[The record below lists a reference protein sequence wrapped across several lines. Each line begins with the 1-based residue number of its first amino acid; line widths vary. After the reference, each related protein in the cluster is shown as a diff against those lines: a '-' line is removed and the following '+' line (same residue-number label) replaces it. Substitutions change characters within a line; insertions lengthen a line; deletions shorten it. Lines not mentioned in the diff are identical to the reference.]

1 MEKFY
6 LTTPIY
12 YASGKPHIGHAF
24 AAVFADVVARRQK
37 AKGKDVYLS
46 AGLDEHGSKIEEKA
60 RKENKEP
67 QKFTDEIAQSYL
79 SAWKSLGIEYS
90 DFIRTTSS
98 KHKNGVLEFVKKLW
112 DAGDIYEGEYEGLY
126 CVGCENFVLERNLV
140 DGLCPDHLIA
150 PQKIKEKNYFFNLK
164 KYLPEIKK
172 KIENG
177 ELKIIPDSRKNETLA
192 MAESGVSDFSI
203 TREGLK
209 WGIPFPYGNSPAGEQ
224 TIYVWA
230 DALINYATI
239 LGYPDGENFKKY
251 WPPDLHII
259 GAEINKFHSIYWP
272 AMLMSAGLPLPK
284 EIFIHGLL
292 TVNGQKM
299 SKTIGNII
307 DPIELAEKFGAD
319 AARYLLLSQFPAS
332 EHGDV
337 KAEEFA
343 RKYNSDLANGIGNL
357 LERSFTMMID
367 YRGGI
372 IDAKNGLDEKIKSSA
387 EETEKNYEN
396 NFDNYK
402 LYEALADV
410 FAFIK
415 KLDVYINEEKP
426 WVLNKNQSAHRR
438 IKLDEVLNSL
448 LFGIE
453 KIIAWLEPFMPSK
466 MAEAKNYLAKLKKG
480 ELKKEDRLGLFKRI

>member
-12 YASGKPHIGHAF
+12 YASGKPHIGHSF

-37 AKGKDVYLS
+37 SKGKDVFFS

-60 RKENKEP
+60 KKENKDP

-79 SAWKSLGIEYS
+79 SAWKNLGIEYT
-90 DFIRTTSS
+90 DFIRTTSL
-98 KHKNGVLEFVKKLW
+98 KHKNGVLKFVKKLW

-140 DGLCPDHLIA
+140 DGLCPDHLAA

-172 KIENG
+172 KIEKE

-192 MAESGVSDFSI
+192 MIESGVPDFSL
-203 TREGLK
+203 TRESLQ
-209 WGIPFPYGNSPAGEQ
+209 WGIPFPYGKNQ

-230 DALINYATI
+230 EALMNYATV
-239 LGYPDGENFKKY
+239 LDYPDGENFKRY

-259 GAEINKFHSIYWP
+259 GAEINKFHTIFWP
-272 AMLMSAGLPLPK
+272 AMLISAGLPLPK
-284 EIFIHGLL
+284 EIFIHGLF

-372 IDAKNGLDEKIKSSA
+372 LDAKKGLEEKIKLSA
-387 EETEKNYEN
+387 EKTEKNYEN
-396 NFDNYK
+396 NFENYK
-402 LYEALADV
+402 LYETLADI

-415 KLDVYINEEKP
+415 KMDVYINREQPWTLTKNKDEKLDK
-426 WVLNKNQSAHRR
+426 VLNT
-438 IKLDEVLNSL
+438 L

-466 MAEAKNYLAKLKKG
+466 MAQTKKYFIKLKKG
-480 ELKKEDRLGLFKRI
+480 EIEKGDRIGLFPRV

>member
-12 YASGKPHIGHAF
+12 YASGKPHIGHSF
-24 AAVFADVVARRQK
+24 TSVFADVVARWQK
-37 AKGKDVYLS
+37 SKGKDIFFS

-60 RKENKEP
+60 KKENKDP

-79 SAWKSLGIEYS
+79 SAWKNLGIGYT
-90 DFIRTTSS
+90 DFIRTTSL
-98 KHKNGVLEFVKKLW
+98 KHEKGVLEFIKKLW

-172 KIENG
+172 KIETR

-192 MAESGVSDFSI
+192 MVESGVSDFSI
-203 TREGLK
+203 TRENLQ
-209 WGIPFPYGNSPAGEQ
+209 WGILFPYDKNQ

-239 LGYPDGENFKKY
+239 LDYPDGKNFKKY

-259 GAEINKFHSIYWP
+259 GAEINKFHSIFWP
-272 AMLMSAGLPLPK
+272 AMLMSASLQLPK

-319 AARYLLLSQFPAS
+319 SARYLLLSQFPAS

-367 YRGGI
+367 YRSGI
-372 IDAKNGLDEKIKSSA
+372 LDAKNGLDEKIKSSA
-387 EETEKNYEN
+387 EKTEKSYEN
-396 NFDNYK
+396 NFENYK

-426 WVLNKNQSAHRR
+426 WVLNKNQ
-438 IKLDEVLNSL
+438 DEKIDVVLNTL

-453 KIIAWLEPFMPSK
+453 KIIVWLEPFMPSK
-466 MAEAKNYLAKLKKG
+466 MAQTKKYFIKLKNGEIEKG
-480 ELKKEDRLGLFKRI
+480 GRIGLFPRV

>member
-12 YASGKPHIGHAF
+12 YASGKPHIGHSF
-24 AAVFADVVARRQK
+24 TSVFADVVARWQK
-37 AKGKDVYLS
+37 SKGKDIFFS

-60 RKENKEP
+60 KKENKDP

-79 SAWKSLGIEYS
+79 SAWKSLGIGYT
-90 DFIRTTSS
+90 DFIRTTSL
-98 KHKNGVLEFVKKLW
+98 KHEKGVLEFIKKLW

-140 DGLCPDHLIA
+140 NGLCPDHLIA

-172 KIENG
+172 KIEKG

-192 MAESGVSDFSI
+192 MMESGVSDFSV
-203 TREGLK
+203 TRENLQ
-209 WGIPFPYGNSPAGEQ
+209 WGISFPYGKNQ

-230 DALINYATI
+230 DALMNYATV
-239 LGYPDGENFKKY
+239 LDYPNGENFKKY

-272 AMLMSAGLPLPK
+272 AMLMSADLLLPK
-284 EIFIHGLL
+284 EIFIHGLF

-299 SKTIGNII
+299 SKTTGNII

-372 IDAKNGLDEKIKSSA
+372 LGDKNGLEEKIKSSV
-387 EETEKNYEN
+387 EKTEKNYEN

-415 KLDVYINEEKP
+415 KLDVYINEEQP
-426 WVLNKNQSAHRR
+426 WALNKNKDN
-438 IKLDEVLNSL
+438 KLDMVLSTL

-453 KIIAWLEPFMPSK
+453 KIIVWLEPFMPNK
-466 MAEAKNYLAKLKKG
+466 IGEVKNHILKLQSGKLKKG
-480 ELKKEDRLGLFKRI
+480 DKLGLFPRI

>member
-12 YASGKPHIGHAF
+12 YASGKPHIGHSF

-37 AKGKDVYLS
+37 SKGKDVFFS

-60 RKENKEP
+60 KKENKDP

-90 DFIRTTSS
+90 DFIRTTSL
-98 KHKNGVLEFVKKLW
+98 KHKKGVLDFVKKMW

-140 DGLCPDHLIA
+140 DGLCPDHLAA

-172 KIENG
+172 KIEKE

-192 MAESGVSDFSI
+192 MIESGVPDFSL
-203 TREGLK
+203 TRESLQ
-209 WGIPFPYGNSPAGEQ
+209 WGIPFPYGKNQ

-230 DALINYATI
+230 EALMNYATV
-239 LGYPDGENFKKY
+239 LDYPDGENFKRY

-259 GAEINKFHSIYWP
+259 GAEINKFHTIFWP
-272 AMLMSAGLPLPK
+272 AMLISAGLPLPK
-284 EIFIHGLL
+284 EIFIHGLF

-372 IDAKNGLDEKIKSSA
+372 LDAKKGLEEKIKLSA
-387 EETEKNYEN
+387 EKTEKNYEN
-396 NFDNYK
+396 NFENYK
-402 LYEALADV
+402 LYETLADI

-415 KLDVYINEEKP
+415 KMDVYINREQPWTLTKNKDEKLDK
-426 WVLNKNQSAHRR
+426 VLNT
-438 IKLDEVLNSL
+438 L

-466 MAEAKNYLAKLKKG
+466 MAQTKKYFIKLKKG
-480 ELKKEDRLGLFKRI
+480 EIEKGDRIGLFPRV

>member
-1 MEKFY
+1 MGKFY

-12 YASGKPHIGHAF
+12 YASGKPHIGHSF
-24 AAVFADVVARRQK
+24 TAVFADVVARRQK
-37 AKGKDVYLS
+37 SKGKDVFFS

-60 RKENKEP
+60 KKENKDP

-90 DFIRTTSS
+90 DFIRTTSV
-98 KHKNGVLEFVKKLW
+98 KHKNGVLKFVKKLW

-140 DGLCPDHLIA
+140 NGLCPDHLIA

-192 MAESGVSDFSI
+192 MMESGVSDFSV
-203 TREGLK
+203 TRENLQ
-209 WGIPFPYGNSPAGEQ
+209 WGIPFPYGKNQ

-230 DALINYATI
+230 EALMNYATV
-239 LGYPDGENFKKY
+239 LDYPNGENFKKY
-251 WPPDLHII
+251 WPTDLHII
-259 GAEINKFHSIYWP
+259 GAEINKFHSIFWP

-284 EIFIHGLL
+284 EIFIHGLF

-372 IDAKNGLDEKIKSSA
+372 LDAKNGLDEKIKSSA
-387 EETEKNYEN
+387 EKTEKSYGN

-415 KLDVYINEEKP
+415 KLDIYINEEQP
-426 WVLNKNQSAHRR
+426 WLLNKDQSADGRE
-438 IKLDEVLNSL
+438 KLDKALNTL

-453 KIIAWLEPFMPSK
+453 KIIIWLEPFMPNK
-466 MAEAKNYLAKLKKG
+466 IGEVKNHILKLQSGKLKKG
-480 ELKKEDRLGLFKRI
+480 EKLGLFPRI

>member
-12 YASGKPHIGHAF
+12 YASGKPHIGHSF
-24 AAVFADVVARRQK
+24 TAVFADVVARRQK
-37 AKGKDVYLS
+37 SKGKDVFFS

-60 RKENKEP
+60 KKENKDP

-90 DFIRTTSS
+90 DFIRTTSE
-98 KHKNGVLEFVKKLW
+98 KHKNGVLKFVKKLW

-140 DGLCPDHLIA
+140 DGLCPDHLVA

-172 KIENG
+172 KIEKG

-192 MAESGVSDFSI
+192 MIESGVPDFSL
-203 TREGLK
+203 TRENLQ
-209 WGIPFPYGNSPAGEQ
+209 WGIPFPYHKNQ

-230 DALINYATI
+230 DALMNYATV
-239 LGYPDGENFKKY
+239 LGYPDGENFKRY

-259 GAEINKFHSIYWP
+259 GAEINKFHSSYWL

-284 EIFIHGLL
+284 EIFIHGLF

-372 IDAKNGLDEKIKSSA
+372 LDAKKGLEEKIKLSA
-387 EETEKNYEN
+387 ERTEKNYEN
-396 NFDNYK
+396 DFENYK

-415 KLDVYINEEKP
+415 KLDVYINREQP
-426 WVLNKNQSAHRR
+426 WALNKNKDN
-438 IKLDEVLNSL
+438 KLDMVLSTL

-466 MAEAKNYLAKLKKG
+466 MAQTKKYFIKLKNGEIEKG
-480 ELKKEDRLGLFKRI
+480 GRIGLFPRV

>member
-12 YASGKPHIGHAF
+12 YASGKPHIGHSF
-24 AAVFADVVARRQK
+24 TSVFADVVARWQK
-37 AKGKDVYLS
+37 SKGKDIFFS

-60 RKENKEP
+60 KKENKDP

-90 DFIRTTSS
+90 DFIRTTSL

-140 DGLCPDHLIA
+140 DGLCPDHLVA

-172 KIENG
+172 KIETR

-192 MAESGVSDFSI
+192 MVESGVSDFSI
-203 TREGLK
+203 TRENLQ
-209 WGIPFPYGNSPAGEQ
+209 WGILFPYDKNQ

-239 LGYPDGENFKKY
+239 LDYPDGKNFKKY

-259 GAEINKFHSIYWP
+259 GAEINKFHSIFWP
-272 AMLMSAGLPLPK
+272 AMLMSASLQLPK

-319 AARYLLLSQFPAS
+319 SARYLLLSQFPAS

-372 IDAKNGLDEKIKSSA
+372 LGDKNGLEEKIKSSA
-387 EETEKNYEN
+387 EKTEKSYEN
-396 NFDNYK
+396 NFENYK

-426 WVLNKNQSAHRR
+426 WVLNKNQ
-438 IKLDEVLNSL
+438 DEKIDVVLNTL

-453 KIIAWLEPFMPSK
+453 KIIVWLEPFMPSK
-466 MAEAKNYLAKLKKG
+466 MAQTKKYFIKLKNGEIEKG
-480 ELKKEDRLGLFKRI
+480 GRIGLFPRV

>member
-12 YASGKPHIGHAF
+12 YASGKPHIGHSF
-24 AAVFADVVARRQK
+24 TAVFADVVARRQK
-37 AKGKDVYLS
+37 SKGKDVFFS
-46 AGLDEHGSKIEEKA
+46 AGLDEHGLKIEEKA
-60 RKENKEP
+60 KKENKDP

-90 DFIRTTSS
+90 DFIRTTSL
-98 KHKNGVLEFVKKLW
+98 KHKNGVLDFVKKMW
-112 DAGDIYEGEYEGLY
+112 DAGDMYEGEYEGLY

-140 DGLCPDHLIA
+140 NGLCPDHLIA
-150 PQKIKEKNYFFNLK
+150 PQKIKEKNYFFNLN

-172 KIENG
+172 KIETG

-192 MAESGVSDFSI
+192 MIESGVSDFSI

-209 WGIPFPYGNSPAGEQ
+209 WGIPFPFDKNQ

-239 LGYPDGENFKKY
+239 LDYPDGEDFKRY

-259 GAEINKFHSIYWP
+259 GAEINKFHTIFWP
-272 AMLMSAGLPLPK
+272 AMLISAGLPLPK
-284 EIFIHGLL
+284 EIFIHGLF

-372 IDAKNGLDEKIKSSA
+372 LDAKNGLEEKIKSSV
-387 EETEKNYEN
+387 EKTEKNYGN

-415 KLDVYINEEKP
+415 KLDVYISEEQP
-426 WVLNKNQSAHRR
+426 WALAKNKDEKLN
-438 IKLDEVLNSL
+438 EVLNTL

-453 KIIAWLEPFMPSK
+453 KIIVWLEPFMPNK
-466 MAEAKNYLAKLKKG
+466 IGEVKNHILKLQSGKLKKG
-480 ELKKEDRLGLFKRI
+480 EKLGLFPRI

>member
-12 YASGKPHIGHAF
+12 YASGKPHIGHSF
-24 AAVFADVVARRQK
+24 TAVFADVVARRQK
-37 AKGKDVYLS
+37 SKGKDVFFS

-60 RKENKEP
+60 KKENKDP

-90 DFIRTTSS
+90 DFIRTTSL
-98 KHKNGVLEFVKKLW
+98 KHKKGVLDFVKKMR

-140 DGLCPDHLIA
+140 DGLCPDHLAA

-172 KIENG
+172 KIEKE

-192 MAESGVSDFSI
+192 MIESGVPDFSL
-203 TREGLK
+203 TRESLQ
-209 WGIPFPYGNSPAGEQ
+209 WGIPFPYGKNQ

-230 DALINYATI
+230 EALMNYATV
-239 LGYPDGENFKKY
+239 LDYPDGENFKRY

-259 GAEINKFHSIYWP
+259 GAEINKFHTIFWP
-272 AMLMSAGLPLPK
+272 AMLISAGLPLPK
-284 EIFIHGLL
+284 EIFIHGLF

-372 IDAKNGLDEKIKSSA
+372 LDAKKGLEEKIKLSA
-387 EETEKNYEN
+387 EKTEKNYEN
-396 NFDNYK
+396 NFENYK
-402 LYEALADV
+402 LYETLADI

-415 KLDVYINEEKP
+415 KMDVYINREQPWTLTKNKDEKLDK
-426 WVLNKNQSAHRR
+426 VLNT
-438 IKLDEVLNSL
+438 L

-466 MAEAKNYLAKLKKG
+466 MAQTKKYFIKLKKG
-480 ELKKEDRLGLFKRI
+480 EIEKGDRIGLFPRV

>member
-6 LTTPIY
+6 LTTPIF
-12 YASGKPHIGHAF
+12 YASGKPHIGHGF
-24 AAVFADVVARRQK
+24 TAVFADVVARRQK
-37 AKGKDVYLS
+37 SKGKDVFFS
-46 AGLDEHGSKIEEKA
+46 AGLDVHGSKIEEKA
-60 RKENKEP
+60 KKENKDP

-79 SAWKSLGIEYS
+79 SAWKSLGIGYS
-90 DFIRTTSS
+90 DFIRTTSL
-98 KHKNGVLEFVKKLW
+98 KHKNGVLDFVKKLR

-140 DGLCPDHLIA
+140 NGLCPDHLVA

-172 KIENG
+172 KIEKG

-192 MAESGVSDFSI
+192 MIESGVPDFSL
-203 TREGLK
+203 TRENLQ
-209 WGIPFPYGNSPAGEQ
+209 WGIPFPYHKNQ

-230 DALINYATI
+230 DALMNYATV
-239 LGYPDGENFKKY
+239 LGYPDGENFKRY

-259 GAEINKFHSIYWP
+259 GAEINKFHSSYWL

-284 EIFIHGLL
+284 EIFIHGLF

-372 IDAKNGLDEKIKSSA
+372 LDAKNGLDEKIKSSA
-387 EETEKNYEN
+387 EETEKSYEN
-396 NFDNYK
+396 NFENYK

-426 WVLNKNQSAHRR
+426 WILNKNKSADGRR
-438 IKLDEVLNSL
+438 KMDEVLKSL

-453 KIIAWLEPFMPSK
+453 KIIVWLEPFMPSK
-466 MAEAKNYLAKLKKG
+466 MAEAKNYLAKLKKAN
-480 ELKKEDRLGLFKRI
+480 

>member
-6 LTTPIY
+6 LTMPIY

-24 AAVFADVVARRQK
+24 SAVFADVVARRQK
-37 AKGKDVYLS
+37 SKGKDVFFS

-60 RKENKEP
+60 KKENKDP

-90 DFIRTTSS
+90 DFIRTTSL

-172 KIENG
+172 KIEKG

-192 MAESGVSDFSI
+192 MMESGVSDFSV
-203 TREGLK
+203 TRENLQ
-209 WGIPFPYGNSPAGEQ
+209 WGISFPYGKNQ

-230 DALINYATI
+230 DALMNYATV
-239 LGYPDGENFKKY
+239 LDYPNGENFKKY

-272 AMLMSAGLPLPK
+272 AMLMSADLLLPK
-284 EIFIHGLL
+284 EIFIHGLF

-299 SKTIGNII
+299 SKTTGNII

-372 IDAKNGLDEKIKSSA
+372 LGDKNGLEEKIKSSV
-387 EETEKNYEN
+387 EKTEKNYEN

-415 KLDVYINEEKP
+415 KLDVYINEEQP
-426 WVLNKNQSAHRR
+426 WALNKNKDN
-438 IKLDEVLNSL
+438 KLDMVLSTL

-453 KIIAWLEPFMPSK
+453 KIIVWLEPFMPNK
-466 MAEAKNYLAKLKKG
+466 IGEVKNHILKLQSGKLKKG
-480 ELKKEDRLGLFKRI
+480 EKLGLFPRI

>member
-12 YASGKPHIGHAF
+12 YASGKPHIGHSF

-37 AKGKDVYLS
+37 SKGKKVFFS

-60 RKENKEP
+60 KKENKDP

-90 DFIRTTSS
+90 DFIRTTSL

-126 CVGCENFVLERNLV
+126 CVGCENFILERNLV
-140 DGLCPDHLIA
+140 DGLCPDHLVA

-192 MAESGVSDFSI
+192 MMDSGVSDFSI
-203 TREGLK
+203 TRENLQ
-209 WGIPFPYGNSPAGEQ
+209 WGIPFPCDKKR

-230 DALINYATI
+230 DALMNYATV

-259 GAEINKFHSIYWP
+259 GTEINKFHSIYWP

-284 EIFIHGLL
+284 EIFIHGLF

-319 AARYLLLSQFPAS
+319 AARYLLLAQFPAS

-343 RKYNSDLANGIGNL
+343 RKYNSDLANGAGNL

-367 YRGGI
+367 YRRGI
-372 IDAKNGLDEKIKSSA
+372 LDAKNGLEEKIKFLA
-387 EETEKNYEN
+387 EKTEKNYEN
-396 NFDNYK
+396 NFENYK
-402 LYEALADV
+402 LYETLADV
-410 FAFIK
+410 FALIK

-426 WVLNKNQSAHRR
+426 WALNKNKDK
-438 IKLDEVLNSL
+438 KLDVILNTL

-453 KIIAWLEPFMPSK
+453 KIIVWLEPFMPSK
-466 MAEAKNYLAKLKKG
+466 MAEAKNYLTKLKKG
-480 ELKKEDRLGLFKRI
+480 ELKKGDKLGLFKRI

>member
-12 YASGKPHIGHAF
+12 YASGKPHIGHSF
-24 AAVFADVVARRQK
+24 TAVFADVVARRQK
-37 AKGKDVYLS
+37 SKGKDVYLS

-60 RKENKEP
+60 KKENKDP
-67 QKFTDEIAQSYL
+67 QKFVDEIAQSYL
-79 SAWKSLGIEYS
+79 SAWKSLGIGYT
-90 DFIRTTSS
+90 DFIRTTSE

-112 DAGDIYEGEYEGLY
+112 DTGDIYEGEYEGLY

-140 DGLCPDHLIA
+140 NGLCPDHLVA

-172 KIENG
+172 KIEKE

-192 MAESGVSDFSI
+192 MMESGVSDFSV
-203 TREGLK
+203 TRENLQ
-209 WGIPFPYGNSPAGEQ
+209 WGIPFPYGKNQ

-230 DALINYATI
+230 DALMNYASI
-239 LGYPDGENFKKY
+239 LDYPNGENFKKY
-251 WPPDLHII
+251 WPPDLHIV

-272 AMLMSAGLPLPK
+272 AMLMSADLPLPK

-299 SKTIGNII
+299 SKTIGNVI

-357 LERSFTMMID
+357 LERSFTMIID

-372 IDAKNGLDEKIKSSA
+372 LDAKNGLEEKIKLLA
-387 EETEKNYEN
+387 EETEKSYEN
-396 NFDNYK
+396 NFENYK

-415 KLDVYINEEKP
+415 KLDIYISEEQP
-426 WVLNKNQSAHRR
+426 WVLNKNKDE
-438 IKLDEVLNSL
+438 KLDVVLNTL

-453 KIIAWLEPFMPSK
+453 KIIIWLEPFMPSK
-466 MAEAKNYLAKLKKG
+466 MAEAKNYLIKLKKG
-480 ELKKEDRLGLFKRI
+480 ELKKDEKLGLFKRK

>member
-12 YASGKPHIGHAF
+12 YASGKPHIGHSF
-24 AAVFADVVARRQK
+24 TSVFADVVARRQK
-37 AKGKDVYLS
+37 SKGKDIFFS

-60 RKENKEP
+60 KKENKDP

-90 DFIRTTSS
+90 DFIRTTSL
-98 KHKNGVLEFVKKLW
+98 KHKKGVLKFVKKLW

-140 DGLCPDHLIA
+140 NGLCPDHLVA

-164 KYLPEIKK
+164 KYLPEIKN
-172 KIENG
+172 KIEKG

-192 MAESGVSDFSI
+192 MMESGVSDFSV

-209 WGIPFPYGNSPAGEQ
+209 WGIPFPFDKNQ

-239 LGYPDGENFKKY
+239 LDYPDGEKFKKY

-259 GAEINKFHSIYWP
+259 GAEINKFHSIFGP
-272 AMLMSAGLPLPK
+272 AMLISAGLDLPK
-284 EIFIHGLL
+284 EIFIHGLF

-367 YRGGI
+367 YRDGI
-372 IDAKNGLDEKIKSSA
+372 LDAKNGLEEKIKSSA
-387 EETEKNYEN
+387 EETEKSYEN
-396 NFDNYK
+396 NFENYK

-426 WVLNKNQSAHRR
+426 WALNKNKDE
-438 IKLDEVLNSL
+438 KLDVVLNTL

-453 KIIAWLEPFMPSK
+453 KIIVWLEPFMPSK
-466 MAEAKNYLAKLKKG
+466 IGEVKNHILKLQSGKLKKG
-480 ELKKEDRLGLFKRI
+480 EKLGLFPRI

>member
-1 MEKFY
+1 MRKFY

-12 YASGKPHIGHAF
+12 YASGKPHIGHSF
-24 AAVFADVVARRQK
+24 TAVFADVVARRQK
-37 AKGKDVYLS
+37 SKGKDVFFS

-60 RKENKEP
+60 KKENKDP
-67 QKFTDEIAQSYL
+67 QKFTDEVAQSYL
-79 SAWKSLGIEYS
+79 SAWKSLGIGYS
-90 DFIRTTSS
+90 DFIRTTSE

-140 DGLCPDHLIA
+140 DGLCPDHLAA
-150 PQKIKEKNYFFNLK
+150 PQKIKEKNYFFNLN

-192 MAESGVSDFSI
+192 MMESGVSDFSI
-203 TREGLK
+203 TRENLK
-209 WGIPFPYGNSPAGEQ
+209 WGIPFPYGKNQ

-230 DALINYATI
+230 EALMNYATI
-239 LGYPDGENFKKY
+239 LDYPDGENFKRY
-251 WPPDLHII
+251 WSPDLHII
-259 GAEINKFHSIYWP
+259 GAEINKFHTIFWP
-272 AMLMSAGLPLPK
+272 AMLISAGLPLPK
-284 EIFIHGLL
+284 EIFIHGLF

-307 DPIELAEKFGAD
+307 DPIELAKKFGAD

-367 YRGGI
+367 YRDGI
-372 IDAKNGLDEKIKSSA
+372 LDDKNGLEEKIKSSA
-387 EETEKNYEN
+387 EKTEKSYGN
-396 NFDNYK
+396 NFENYK
-402 LYEALADV
+402 LYEALTDV

-415 KLDVYINEEKP
+415 KLDIYINEEKP
-426 WVLNKNQSAHRR
+426 WALNKDQSADGRKKLDKVLNT
-438 IKLDEVLNSL
+438 L

-453 KIIAWLEPFMPSK
+453 KIIVWLEPFMPNK
-466 MAEAKNYLAKLKKG
+466 TEEAKNYLTKLKKGKLKKG
-480 ELKKEDRLGLFKRI
+480 EKLGLFPRI

>member
-37 AKGKDVYLS
+37 SKGKAVYLS

-60 RKENKEP
+60 KKENKKP

-79 SAWKSLGIEYS
+79 SAWKSLGVEYT
-90 DFIRTTSS
+90 DFVRTTSA
-98 KHKNGVLEFVKKLW
+98 KHKEGVLEFVKKLW
-112 DAGDIYEGEYEGLY
+112 NAGDIYEREYEGLY

-140 DGLCPDHLIA
+140 NGLCPDHLIA
-150 PQKIKEKNYFFNLK
+150 PKKIKEKNYFFNLK
-164 KYLPEIKK
+164 KYLTEIKK
-172 KIENG
+172 KIESG

-192 MAESGVSDFSI
+192 MIESGVPDFSI
-203 TREGLK
+203 TREGLR
-209 WGIPFPYGNSPAGEQ
+209 WGIPFPYDKNQ
-224 TIYVWA
+224 TVYVWA

-272 AMLMSAGLPLPK
+272 AMLMSAGLALPK
-284 EIFIHGLL
+284 EIFIHGLF
-292 TVNGQKM
+292 TVNRQKM
-299 SKTIGNII
+299 SKTIGNVI
-307 DPIELAEKFGAD
+307 DPLDLTKQFGAD

-337 KAEEFA
+337 KAKEFA
-343 RKYNSDLANGIGNL
+343 QKYNSDLANGIGNL

-372 IDAKNGLDEKIKSSA
+372 LDDKNGVEEKIKSSA
-387 EETEKNYEN
+387 EKTEKSYGN
-396 NFDNYK
+396 NFENYK
-402 LYEALADV
+402 LYEALDDV
-410 FAFIK
+410 FSFVK
-415 KLDVYINEEKP
+415 NLDRYINEEQP
-426 WVLNKNQSAHRR
+426 WFLNKNKDE
-438 IKLDEVLNSL
+438 KLDVVLNSL

-453 KIIAWLEPFMPSK
+453 KIIAWLEQFMPNK
-466 MAEAKNYLAKLKKG
+466 MSAAKNYLIKLKKG
-480 ELKKEDRLGLFKRI
+480 EMKKGEKLGLFKRI

>member
-12 YASGKPHIGHAF
+12 YASGKPHIGHSF

-37 AKGKDVYLS
+37 SKGKDVFFS

-60 RKENKEP
+60 KKENKDP

-79 SAWKSLGIEYS
+79 SAWKNLGIEYT
-90 DFIRTTSS
+90 DFIRTTSL
-98 KHKNGVLEFVKKLW
+98 KHKNGVLKFVKKLW

-140 DGLCPDHLIA
+140 DGLCPDHLAA

-172 KIENG
+172 KTEKE

-192 MAESGVSDFSI
+192 MIESGVPDFSL
-203 TREGLK
+203 TRESLQ
-209 WGIPFPYGNSPAGEQ
+209 WGIPFPYGKNQ

-230 DALINYATI
+230 EALMNYATV
-239 LGYPDGENFKKY
+239 LDYPDGENFKRY

-259 GAEINKFHSIYWP
+259 GAEINKFHTIFWP
-272 AMLMSAGLPLPK
+272 AMLISAGLPLPK
-284 EIFIHGLL
+284 EIFIHGLF

-372 IDAKNGLDEKIKSSA
+372 LDAKKGLEEKIKLSA
-387 EETEKNYEN
+387 EKTEKNYEN
-396 NFDNYK
+396 NFENYK
-402 LYEALADV
+402 LYETLADI

-415 KLDVYINEEKP
+415 KMDVYINREQPWTLTKNKDEKLDK
-426 WVLNKNQSAHRR
+426 VLNT
-438 IKLDEVLNSL
+438 L

-466 MAEAKNYLAKLKKG
+466 MAQTKKYFIKLKKG
-480 ELKKEDRLGLFKRI
+480 EIEKGDRIGLFPRV

>member
-12 YASGKPHIGHAF
+12 YASGKPHIGHSF
-24 AAVFADVVARRQK
+24 TAVFADVVARRQK
-37 AKGKDVYLS
+37 SKGKDVYLS

-60 RKENKEP
+60 KKENKDP
-67 QKFTDEIAQSYL
+67 QKFVDEIAQSYL
-79 SAWKSLGIEYS
+79 SAWKSLGIGYT
-90 DFIRTTSS
+90 DFIRTTSE

-112 DAGDIYEGEYEGLY
+112 DTGDIYEGEYEGLY

-140 DGLCPDHLIA
+140 NGLCPDHLVA

-172 KIENG
+172 KIEKE

-192 MAESGVSDFSI
+192 MMESGVSDFSV
-203 TREGLK
+203 TRENLQ
-209 WGIPFPYGNSPAGEQ
+209 WGIPFPYGKNQ

-230 DALINYATI
+230 DALMNYASI
-239 LGYPDGENFKKY
+239 LDYPNGENFKKY

-272 AMLMSAGLPLPK
+272 AMLMSADLPLPK

-299 SKTIGNII
+299 SKTIGNVI

-357 LERSFTMMID
+357 LERSFTMIID

-372 IDAKNGLDEKIKSSA
+372 LDAKNGLEEKIKLLA
-387 EETEKNYEN
+387 EETEKSYEN
-396 NFDNYK
+396 NFENYK

-415 KLDVYINEEKP
+415 KLDIYISEEQP
-426 WVLNKNQSAHRR
+426 WVLNKNKDE
-438 IKLDEVLNSL
+438 KLDVVLNTL

-453 KIIAWLEPFMPSK
+453 KIIIWLEPFMPSK
-466 MAEAKNYLAKLKKG
+466 MAEAKNYLIKLKKG
-480 ELKKEDRLGLFKRI
+480 ELKKDEKLGLFKRK